1 MNQSGNFADKWSAM
15 FGQQHD
21 EVLEE
26 DSVFSEGES
35 ASAASGKPGFRVIFR
50 RICKVCYHLR
60 KLLMAA
66 PVVYYALRLA
76 AYNMKNLPEQVG
88 INLLSNGEF
97 AEMISRESAVMG
109 PLVVT
114 GACLALMFVS
124 RKSVYPW
131 LISIFTLVLPLLL
144 LLTNNYPA

>member
-1 MNQSGNFADKWSAM
+1 MNNPGNFADKWSTM
-15 FGQQHD
+15 FGQQND

-26 DSVFSEGES
+26 DSFFAEEEPAVTGAE
-35 ASAASGKPGFRVIFR
+35 KPGFQVIFR

-60 KLLMAA
+60 KFIMAV
-66 PVVYYALRLA
+66 PVVLYALRLA
-76 AYNMKNLPEQVG
+76 AYNMKHLPEQVG

-97 AEMISRESAVMG
+97 AQMVSRQSAVMG

-131 LISIFTLVLPLLL
+131 IISIFTLVLPLLI

>member
-1 MNQSGNFADKWSAM
+1 MNSPGNFADKWSSM
-15 FGQQHD
+15 FGQQRD

-26 DSVFSEGES
+26 DPVYMEEEPE
-35 ASAASGKPGFRVIFR
+35 AAGNDKPGVQVILRRV
-50 RICKVCYHLR
+50 CKICYHLR
-60 KLLMAA
+60 KFIMAA
-66 PVVYYALRLA
+66 PVVFYALKLA
-76 AYNMKNLPEQVG
+76 AYNMKHLPEQVG
-88 INLLSNGEF
+88 INLLSSGEF

-109 PLVVT
+109 PLMVT

-144 LLTNNYPA
+144 LITNNYPA